1 MIKFSH
7 VNFMLNLG
15 DFTFY
20 FWGTRHLA
28 EVLRQFIEDNS
39 QEIKEKCRLA
49 EQQAMFTDSSVN

>member
-1 MIKFSH
+1 
-7 VNFMLNLG
+7 MLNLG

-20 FWGTRHLA
+20 FWGNRHLA

-39 QEIKEKCRLA
+39 QEIKEKCRQA